1 MTDGPRALHHAHRA
15 AVELPPRWR
24 VSEAHWK
31 ATANA
36 AKQRG

>member
-1 MTDGPRALHHAHRA
+1 MTYAPRALHHTRRT

-24 VSEAHWK
+24 VCGAHWK
-31 ATANA
+31 ATAIL